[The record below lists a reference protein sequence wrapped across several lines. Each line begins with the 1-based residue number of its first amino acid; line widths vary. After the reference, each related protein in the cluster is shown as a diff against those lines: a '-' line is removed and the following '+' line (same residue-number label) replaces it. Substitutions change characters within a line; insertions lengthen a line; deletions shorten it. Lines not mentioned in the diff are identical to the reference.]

1 MRRRAVL
8 REHQI
13 CFRTDG
19 AFFYSWV
26 KPVLDRGRY
35 LYYDGLYVKQIKELN
50 RYMTQQEKISN
61 LKQRLEEFMGR
72 LDNLD
77 PEQTSVEDID
87 RLISMLES
95 LERSMDE

>member
-1 MRRRAVL
+1 M
-8 REHQI
+8 
-13 CFRTDG
+13 
-19 AFFYSWV
+19 
-26 KPVLDRGRY
+26 
-35 LYYDGLYVKQIKELN
+35 YYDGLDAEQIKELN

-72 LDNLD
+72 VDNLD